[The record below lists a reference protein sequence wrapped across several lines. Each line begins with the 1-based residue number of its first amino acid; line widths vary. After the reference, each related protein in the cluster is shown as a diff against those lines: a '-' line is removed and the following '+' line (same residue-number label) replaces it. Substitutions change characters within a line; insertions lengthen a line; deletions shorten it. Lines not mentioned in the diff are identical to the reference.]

1 MARSTGGGRE
11 RSDPN
16 LTAAERRRSSLGR
29 ATGGDESFLF
39 ALYSITRAVKVALG
53 DWPAEQ

>member
-1 MARSTGGGRE
+1 
-11 RSDPN
+11 
-16 LTAAERRRSSLGR
+16 LGR